1 MVHCKSIPGIDTV
14 HKDIDIVVIREN
26 TEGEYSG
33 LEHEGVP
40 GEIETVIGEKPF
52 SLLILPFVLC
62 PRCGGVIKDYNERKV
77 TENCQICF

>member
-1 MVHCKSIPGIDTV
+1 MVSVDRMVWVSIICFRVELDLFANVVQCKSIPGLDTV

-40 GEIETVIGEKPF
+40 GE
-52 SLLILPFVLC
+52 
-62 PRCGGVIKDYNERKV
+62 
-77 TENCQICF
+77 